1 MNCIEININKVYS
14 LSIFLLLLFPSFGIY
29 GEEYRYNDDTLSYG
43 FVIPLPQDD
52 NTTYETL
59 KNSLV
64 RNLINDLLRENVT
77 IYWSKDNFSALSKT
91 LHINNPSIISF
102 FKKGAF
108 IIPFSGNDYQD
119 MLISS
124 IICDYNSTHELN
136 YAKKFNI
143 EAYILM
149 EKLEVNV
156 SKLIEPKIIQYL
168 GENVRYGW
176 PTYLEMAEVGG
187 FLNYEFLDDGES
199 HQYLNN
205 EDFNVYIWPYFPD
218 PSKNLESFYPFIQPK
233 DVNAVR
239 RFVRNGGG
247 FVGTCYGAYAA
258 SSGLVTPFS
267 ISSILYAYNPNL
279 SKISPSVSLS
289 LSASIMHKYIELF
302 FNSYIVVLKVV
313 NDDNPVFYGVDD
325 VFFDYFKGPI
335 FIWLGKESHAL
346 TIYQDVK
353 PATNDSI
360 VTDRIKRTVIGRPCY
375 INSTFGMG
383 KMILFSSHPD
393 FMNDIKGLFK
403 DLIDADLIWLGDPF
417 YGRRIIHNSIF
428 HVSSKT
434 NIKMNMI
441 NNNNPLFIYNTRDKT
456 MNLSMME
463 IENDEFKFEI
473 HRLKNLSINISELRN
488 ISVVLRDYYSILE
501 NSNIL
506 LSDKARISRYKIRFC
521 ELYNRYINKTIQ
533 NISKLQNIAL
543 MLYDFDKSIINK
555 TNDLKLELNN
565 RLYKAEYH
573 INNVTKMFK
582 EFRNRLQSDNINL
595 YQGVKLINNK
605 RDLLGELEIGL
616 KYIPQLFF
624 ETLKL
629 VKHSWYHYEANIST
643 VA

>member
-1 MNCIEININKVYS
+1 MLLLKVNCIEININKVYS

-29 GEEYRYNDDTLSYG
+29 GEEYRYNDNTISYG

-124 IICDYNSTHELN
+124 IICDYNSTYELN

-325 VFFDYFKGPI
+325 GIRHHGEFYSETHHADDTQRGAHGGQV
-335 FIWLGKESHAL
+335 LGA
-346 TIYQDVK
+346 
-353 PATNDSI
+353 
-360 VTDRIKRTVIGRPCY
+360 
-375 INSTFGMG
+375 
-383 KMILFSSHPD
+383 
-393 FMNDIKGLFK
+393 
-403 DLIDADLIWLGDPF
+403 
-417 YGRRIIHNSIF
+417 
-428 HVSSKT
+428 
-434 NIKMNMI
+434 
-441 NNNNPLFIYNTRDKT
+441 RDG
-456 MNLSMME
+456 
-463 IENDEFKFEI
+463 F
-473 HRLKNLSINISELRN
+473 
-488 ISVVLRDYYSILE
+488 
-501 NSNIL
+501 
-506 LSDKARISRYKIRFC
+506 
-521 ELYNRYINKTIQ
+521 
-533 NISKLQNIAL
+533 
-543 MLYDFDKSIINK
+543 
-555 TNDLKLELNN
+555 
-565 RLYKAEYH
+565 
-573 INNVTKMFK
+573 
-582 EFRNRLQSDNINL
+582 
-595 YQGVKLINNK
+595 
-605 RDLLGELEIGL
+605 
-616 KYIPQLFF
+616 
-624 ETLKL
+624 
-629 VKHSWYHYEANIST
+629 
-643 VA
+643 